1 MPCLDV
7 EVPAPDGRSHGTL
20 HVPDAGGVRETFRQM
35 GDHLADLGNPT
46 YDTEAG
52 ARHWAA
58 LRQLYQAHLQ

>member
-7 EVPAPDGRSHGTL
+7 EIPAPDGRSHGTL
-20 HVPDAGGVRETFRQM
+20 HVPDGEGPWPGVLMYPDAGGVRET
-35 GDHLADLGNPT
+35 
-46 YDTEAG
+46 YDTEAD

>member
-1 MPCLDV
+1 MPSAAGVDHTA
-7 EVPAPDGRSHGTL
+7 EFYPASRGFA
-20 HVPDAGGVRETFRQM
+20 VPD
-35 GDHLADLGNPT
+35 DPT